1 MLDMQATNSYRW
13 YCFNYANLYCSFLS
27 FSVYLLFPFGRP
39 SVSEK
44 AEYEQDRIA
53 KEEEQGGGGGYLE
66 EFSLPGRTFG
76 PKCKDRKM
84 VGEWIWEEW
93 KEDCLCCDYD
103 RYSLGLLNVTSTW
116 QVIHFEPATM
126 YERN

>member
-1 MLDMQATNSYRW
+1 
-13 YCFNYANLYCSFLS
+13 
-27 FSVYLLFPFGRP
+27 
-39 SVSEK
+39 
-44 AEYEQDRIA
+44 
-53 KEEEQGGGGGYLE
+53 
-66 EFSLPGRTFG
+66 
-76 PKCKDRKM
+76 M

-116 QVIHFEPATM
+116 QVIHFELATM

>member
-39 SVSEK
+39 CVSEK

-53 KEEEQGGGGGYLE
+53 KEEEQGEGGWWWLSRRI
-66 EFSLPGRTFG
+66 FTT
-76 PKCKDRKM
+76 RKN
-84 VGEWIWEEW
+84 IW
-93 KEDCLCCDYD
+93 
-103 RYSLGLLNVTSTW
+103 
-116 QVIHFEPATM
+116 A
-126 YERN
+126 